1 MILAHMNGLLTV
13 CDVLKRD
20 GEKVRVK
27 VHDEKRP
34 KWIDLSIDKQ
44 KLFNNTDQACEWI
57 DSIVR

>member
-27 VHDEKRP
+27 VRDEKRP
-34 KWIDLSIDKQ
+34 KWIDLATGKQ
-44 KLFNNTDQACEWI
+44 KLFQCADEACDWI
-57 DSIVR
+57 EAQHK